1 MTSEIINNR
10 PVYVKK
16 GGTIAM
22 GIWWSCNSWRISSLS
37 KKGKCAGMKTYT
49 DEFCVGNV
57 EGYDWEWQPTKNN
70 WGDAGEGLM
79 VECKNFSIS
88 KNEEVTTF
96 KEWGT
101 DYKIEFDIVVLNQ
114 PKDVWNSAF
123 QFTIGQ
129 NGKKIGCRSPAL
141 WINKSGY
148 LHFCTSYKTTDLPWG
163 NCFNYDFEFGQ
174 NYHVVIAQFQDEN
187 GISQY
192 EIEIDGQIVHSIQN
206 DDAQSFSNVKFYAS
220 NPWDPS
226 FTSDIG
232 LIENFKILPGNNFIR
247 ITTIRKLLLISKFIV
262 LFQYL

>member
-22 GIWWSCNSWRISSLS
+22 GIWWSCNSWRISLLS

-57 EGYDWEWQPTKNN
+57 GGYDWEWQPTKNN

-129 NGKKIGCRSPAL
+129 NGKKIGCRSPAF
-141 WINKSGY
+141 WINKSGF
-148 LHFCTSYKTTDLPWG
+148 LHFCTSYKASDLPWG

-247 ITTIRKLLLISKFIV
+247 IK
-262 LFQYL
+262 YH